1 MKNKLVI
8 PIITLLILS
17 TVGIFVPTTLA
28 KHSAEVRWIQ
38 TNNMVIVDSPINH
51 TMGANWQDLYTAPS
65 RALTNNPRNPVVF
78 EVNNTGFTG
87 LFDSITSVEVQ
98 IPQND
103 TGYSLF
109 YLQDANVTKGG
120 WITETIEFDP
130 AHEVRSFRFRSDVG
144 KGIAVGD
151 VLNFS
156 MYFRGGPEVC
166 RYDFTIFTHD
176 DGNLTPPPELHRHV
190 LTLVMDKTQPTT
202 TIFIPTGVQYQSG
215 TPMVNGTIVPCGR
228 DYFDIDVWASD
239 EITHDTGIPKIYITI
254 DNGTSWF
261 YDGIWYDFIYN
272 STLDLAWV
280 NTLPGNTWKLS
291 VQATVPGSIATTR
304 VWNLPAGNH
313 NLTARATDGVG
324 NIYET
329 VVYFTYTPPLKPS
342 IFITPSSGTSALRSW
357 FNSTSLKLESEQVV
371 YKQKTLGTTVT
382 VTGIHFGISVGVTV
396 NITLPV
402 PPYPSSGPGQYY
414 GNMVEFTVSKTT
426 TQPDGTFTTTFVFP
440 QAPNGTYTVR
450 VFSDPCNKTTT
461 FEVSPEVIYK
471 PDEIIGPALIEVIAT
486 GFTAQNLTTP
496 SWLFMVPDALQS
508 MNTQID
514 RWWFIDGNGTLQN
527 WLNTY
532 TAGVETVST
541 TLNWPWMQPGTYTVE
556 IKHINGDKWTGQTWT
571 KIPCCIG
578 GNKITV
584 LETLSLLI
592 SIKDD
597 TVYIRTGTDSINAKL
612 DTLKP
617 IVDRIDGNVVTIN
630 TTLGRIE
637 ATINQLSPV
646 ITRIDGNV
654 VTINT
659 VVGQINT
666 TMATVGPQLAAIG
679 PDIATIKTSVGTG
692 LSGTVTSIK
701 DDVATIKTDAG
712 DVHAQLPN
720 ITNYIIVVIVLTLIA
735 ALAAIACVF
744 LVFRKIA

>member
-1 MKNKLVI
+1 MYGNPSVDGDEKAVGFVVER
-8 PIITLLILS
+8 TL
-17 TVGIFVPTTLA
+17 G
-28 KHSAEVRWIQ
+28 
-38 TNNMVIVDSPINH
+38 
-51 TMGANWQDLYTAPS
+51 PS
-65 RALTNNPRNPVVF
+65 
-78 EVNNTGFTG
+78 
-87 LFDSITSVEVQ
+87 SITGVEVIINQ
-98 IPQND
+98 TSAGDAN
-103 TGYSLF
+103 F
-109 YLQDANVTKGG
+109 YLIGSNVTTDLGAPATN
-120 WITETIEFDP
+120 WYSQITETDGYGQVRVVRFQTDDP
-130 AHEVRSFRFRSDVG
+130 TYGIGGTQPKLFFR
-144 KGIAVGD
+144 
-151 VLNFS
+151 LYFS
-156 MYFRGGPEVC
+156 GGQDSC
-166 RYDFTIFTHD
+166 YYQFTVWTHD
-176 DGNLTPPPELHRHV
+176 INEPQGAARESHRSY
-190 LTLVMDKTQPTT
+190 LWLAMDKTLPTIT
-202 TIFIPTGVQYQSG
+202 TFPSNGDAVS
-215 TPMVNGTIVPCGR
+215 GTIVPCGR
-228 DYFDIDVWASD
+228 DYFEVDAWINDAQLTSTLAV
-239 EITHDTGIPKIYITI
+239 HDSGISKVYLTI

-261 YDGIWYDFIYN
+261 YDGIWYNYVYDN
-272 STLDLAWV
+272 QSV
-280 NTLPGNTWKLS
+280 NMPPGQTWHLQE
-291 VQATVPGSIATTR
+291 QAPPANYT
-304 VWNLPAGNH
+304 VWNLPAGSH

-402 PPYPSSGPGQYY
+402 PPYPSSGHGQYY

-440 QAPNGTYTVR
+440 QAPNGTYTVS

-556 IKHINGDKWTGQTWT
+556 IKHINGDKWTGLTWI

-584 LETLSLLI
+584 LETLSSLI
-592 SIKDD
+592 
-597 TVYIRTGTDSINAKL
+597 TIRNYFEQLMPVIT
-612 DTLKP
+612 
-617 IVDRIDGNVVTIN
+617 RIDNNVVTLNTTVGQMN
-630 TTLGRIE
+630 TTL
-637 ATINQLSPV
+637 NDLKPV

-654 VTINT
+654 TTLSTTI
-659 VVGQINT
+659 GQINT
-666 TMATVGPQLAAIG
+666 TIATFNLTTIAG
-679 PDIATIKTSVGTG
+679 DTATIKTSVGAD
-692 LSGTVTSIK
+692 LSGKVDSIQGNVT
-701 DDVATIKTDAG
+701 TIKTGVG
-712 DVHAQLPN
+712 DVQTQIPN
-720 ITNYIIVVIVLTLIA
+720 LTTPIYIAVVFSIIA
-735 ALAAIACVF
+735 AIAAIACAF